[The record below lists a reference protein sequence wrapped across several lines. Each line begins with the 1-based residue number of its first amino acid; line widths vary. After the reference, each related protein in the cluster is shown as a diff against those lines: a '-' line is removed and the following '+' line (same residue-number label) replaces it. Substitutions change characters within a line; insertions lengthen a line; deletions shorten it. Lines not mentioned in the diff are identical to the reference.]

1 MKAARKNAPL
11 EMLLVRS
18 ALAGAAVAGQP
29 IGVGRR
35 AVIGRFSGQTWR
47 TATSVFGQKTA
58 AAGDIA
64 AILIDTLVGVDGWDI
79 ALPGLRQLAPLGKE
93 YLGCQ
98 ALAAHRPALIRSR
111 QSSPARELSIPVKNE
126 VRTNRTG
133 SQPTQ
138 PD

>member
-1 MKAARKNAPL
+1 L
-11 EMLLVRS
+11 
-18 ALAGAAVAGQP
+18 
-29 IGVGRR
+29 IG
-35 AVIGRFSGQTWR
+35 
-47 TATSVFGQKTA
+47 
-58 AAGDIA
+58 
-64 AILIDTLVGVDGWDI
+64 TLVGVDGWDI

-98 ALAAHRPALIRSR
+98 VLAADGPALIRPR
-111 QSSPARELSIPVKNE
+111 QSCPARELGIPVKNE